1 MEFLGSMS
9 FPEKEGFDIEMERYG
24 RDRKRVRERNR
35 RAVAGVVVNGV
46 EAERQLVRLA
56 LPEIGGGV
64 GGGWWWMSMSVAVEG
79 RKQAGKEEEE
89 WWWDIC
95 VFMSLGFVCKSLHN
109 FEAFKDF
116 ENMKG

>member
-46 EAERQLVRLA
+46 EAEVKRMA
-56 LPEIGGGV
+56 
-64 GGGWWWMSMSVAVEG
+64 
-79 RKQAGKEEEE
+79 
-89 WWWDIC
+89 
-95 VFMSLGFVCKSLHN
+95 
-109 FEAFKDF
+109 
-116 ENMKG
+116 